1 VNLMRRVVCIA
12 GKPTPARDCAF
23 FSVLSD
29 MPWNVTSIFSVV
41 VDVRL
46 LFL

>member
-12 GKPTPARDCAF
+12 GTPTPTRDCGF

-29 MPWNVTSIFSVV
+29 TPWSVTALFSVV
-41 VDVRL
+41 VDVPL
-46 LFL
+46 AIL

>member
-12 GKPTPARDCAF
+12 GTPTPTRDCGF
-23 FSVLSD
+23 FGVLSD

-46 LFL
+46 RFL